1 MLLKKIK
8 LYISNDYLKII
19 LLTLFLG
26 IFIFPLANSINFYQN
41 DDWIYYKAI
50 SQFLTGNYV
59 IPGYIQALFYT
70 QGVMGTVFAN
80 YFGLEKLPVLTFIL
94 SIFTLFIFLIITRKY
109 YLNNFKDTAL
119 VGLFMLVCPL
129 YMYASLGFM
138 SDMYFLFFLV
148 FGFLFVELFLRTSKW
163 YHFLGFNLLHIIAF
177 FARQLS
183 IVTGF
188 ALFLILLLQKKY
200 KWALAQLAANI
211 GILYVYQEILPKT
224 KNAVAH
230 SELLFNNLLNFD
242 YTFSTTYVGLIYAT
256 AFIAPITI
264 LLVKRVLSNNLKIN
278 LIYLSSCIGLFFLFN
293 FLFNPQ
299 IPANPNMYFLKNT
312 VDVRGFFYGSSMG
325 YKYALMY
332 ETEIYQFF
340 EFISKITLA
349 IFFTSVIFLIRKSLN
364 FYSVFA
370 IMYLGFMAVLDG
382 GLYDRYYLPLIPV
395 TILFILSLESK
406 FNLTIRIISYIS
418 LVVITLYSYNFSM
431 DFVIL
436 NNHLWEVGKET
447 ADMKGFSRNRIS
459 AGNAW
464 NRTYYSEKFY
474 KYKFFFET
482 RDNRE
487 ELKCCFKLYEQYD
500 ISYPFNIFVKPKIYL
515 YMRDVAN

>member
-1 MLLKKIK
+1 MLSHKIK
-8 LYISNDYLKII
+8 SIFSNDFFKITFF
-19 LLTLFLG
+19 TLALG
-26 IFIFPLANSINFYQN
+26 LFIFPLANSINFYQN

-50 SQFLTGNYV
+50 SQFLTGNYT

-94 SIFTLFIFLIITRKY
+94 SILTFFIFQIIVRKY
-109 YLNNFKDTAL
+109 YLDSFKDTVL
-119 VGLFMLVCPL
+119 IGLFMLVCPL

-138 SDMYFLFFLV
+138 SDIYFLFFLISA
-148 FGFLFVELFLRTSKW
+148 FLVIEVFLRSGKW
-163 YHFLGFNLLHIIAF
+163 YYFLVFNILHIIGF

-183 IVTGF
+183 IITGF
-188 ALFLILLLQKKY
+188 ALFFYLIIQKKY
-200 KWALAQLAANI
+200 KWAIAQLIANI

-230 SELLFNNLLNFD
+230 SELLFTNLLNFD

-256 AFIAPITI
+256 AFIAPVTI
-264 LLVKRVLSNNLKIN
+264 LLVKKTISKDIKFNIGY
-278 LIYLSSCIGLFFLFN
+278 LISCIGIFFLFN
-293 FLFNPQ
+293 YLFNPQ
-299 IPANPNMYFLKNT
+299 IPANPNMYYLKNT
-312 VDVRGFFYGSSMG
+312 VDIRGFFYGSSMG

-332 ETEIYQFF
+332 ETEIYQIF
-340 EFISKITLA
+340 EVISKITLA
-349 IFFTSVIFLIRKSLN
+349 VFFTSVLFLIRKSLN
-364 FYSVFA
+364 FYSIFA
-370 IMYLGFMAVLDG
+370 IIYLGFMAVLDG

-395 TILFILSLESK
+395 TLLFILSLENK
-406 FNLTIRIISYIS
+406 LNLSIRVVSWIS
-418 LVVITLYSYNFSM
+418 LAVITLYSYNFSM

-436 NNHLWEVGKET
+436 NNHLWEVAKET
-447 ADMKGFSRNRIS
+447 ADTKGFSRNRVA

-515 YMRDVAN
+515 YMRDVVN